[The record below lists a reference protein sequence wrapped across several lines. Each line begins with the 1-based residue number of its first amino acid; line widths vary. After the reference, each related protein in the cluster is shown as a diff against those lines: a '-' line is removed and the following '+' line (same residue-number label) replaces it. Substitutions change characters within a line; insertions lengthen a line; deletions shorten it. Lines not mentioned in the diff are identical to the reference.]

1 MTSLPSQRGLALVA
15 TAAVVAVVICAA
27 TLAIGAC
34 DREAPGVDDFRVLP
48 YLQNPAADA
57 VTVRWFTRKGSPG
70 ALSVRR
76 VGGERSRHL
85 RSQPQATP
93 ALVDSLGEIPYRH
106 HLRVRG
112 LVPDTRYEYTVTQGE
127 SRVRGRFRTP
137 PRLPSAA
144 LSGTD
149 EALPNPRSA
158 APQSAAARSRRAPLA
173 TMNPIR
179 IIALAD
185 CETEPQ
191 STGKATGWPDPRGRV
206 PGRRYLVDQTQG
218 VAMNLDAVRARAPD
232 LVLLAGD
239 LVEAGGDP
247 QDWDEF
253 WGHFGL
259 GRGALAVRDQAPSAP
274 AAAQLPTSRLA
285 ARFGLDTLLGSRDG
299 AASGE
304 YGPGVTA
311 LAPLV
316 AVPGNHE
323 YFAGPKRGGYEL
335 PASEAAI
342 ARFWSYFEPTELTPP
357 SPPDASSST
366 ASSSPSPERAAA
378 GDATATEPPARYV
391 YVEYG
396 PVTIIG
402 LDVANNSPHRSAHD
416 TNFYLRGQDDP
427 GGGSAPS
434 FGPGSR
440 QYAWLDAALR
450 RAQARPGFTIV
461 MLHHVPYSVG
471 PHGWPAGAGDPAA
484 PAAMPAQVPPSGRT
498 DPQSGVPVRALT
510 PLLIERGV
518 DVVIAGH
525 DEIFERSQLFGRE
538 RHPSAGERPHQLHV
552 YDVGVCGD
560 GLRSPQLGLEN
571 PYQRYLAQR
580 DDPETWRGDVL
591 VSGGAHY
598 GHLEIDIRQR
608 GHGFEAELEPVY
620 ILPQPSTYL
629 PPARSPL
636 AAARAP
642 SSDPAEHT
650 PRAADYAYKR
660 RVYRDV
666 ITLHA
671 GHDAV
676 TPRTEHEA
684 ITPRAGE

>member
-1 MTSLPSQRGLALVA
+1 MSLSSQRGLA
-15 TAAVVAVVICAA
+15 VVAVAICAA

-34 DREAPGVDDFRVLP
+34 DREAPGIDDFRVLP

-70 ALSVRR
+70 TLSLRR
-76 VGGERSRHL
+76 VGGEHSRHL

-93 ALVDSLGEIPYRH
+93 ALVDSLGEVPYRH

-112 LVPDTRYEYTVTQGE
+112 LLPDTRYEYIVAQGQ
-127 SRVRGRFRTP
+127 SRVSGRFRTP
-137 PRLPSAA
+137 PRLPSSA
-144 LSGTD
+144 LSGT
-149 EALPNPRSA
+149 
-158 APQSAAARSRRAPLA
+158 APQSTTAHSRRAPLA

-191 STGKATGWPDPRGRV
+191 STGKATNWPDPHGRV

-232 LVLLAGD
+232 LLVLAGD
-239 LVEAGGDP
+239 LVEAGGEA

-253 WGHFGL
+253 WRHFGL
-259 GRGALAVRDQAPSAP
+259 GRGALATRDQAPSAP
-274 AAAQLPTSRLA
+274 AAAQLPGSRLA
-285 ARFGLDTLLGSRDG
+285 ARFGLDTLLGDHGS
-299 AASGE
+299 AASDGYDAG
-304 YGPGVTA
+304 YGPGLTA

-342 ARFWSYFEPTELTPP
+342 ARFWSYFESSEPGPGSAP
-357 SPPDASSST
+357 RSAPDASSST
-366 ASSSPSPERAAA
+366 ASISPAPDRAAA
-378 GDATATEPPARYV
+378 GDTASTEPPARYV

-450 RAQARPGFTIV
+450 RAQTRPGFTIV

-484 PAAMPAQVPPSGRT
+484 PAAAPTETPPSGRT

-510 PLLIERGV
+510 PLLLERGV

-525 DEIFERSQLFGRE
+525 DELFERSEIVGRE
-538 RHPSAGERPHQLHV
+538 RHPSAGQRPHRLHV

-560 GLRSPQLGLEN
+560 GLRGPQLGLDN

-608 GHGFEAELEPVY
+608 GRGFEAELEPVY
-620 ILPQPSTYL
+620 ILPHPSTYS
-629 PPARSPL
+629 PPAQSPL
-636 AAARAP
+636 TAP
-642 SSDPAEHT
+642 SAPGSDPTEHT
-650 PRAADYAYKR
+650 PRAADYAYER
-660 RVYRDV
+660 RVYHDV
-666 ITLHA
+666 ITL
-671 GHDAV
+671 
-676 TPRTEHEA
+676 
-684 ITPRAGE
+684 RAGE